1 MRIIFFGTPDYV
13 LPILEKLHKYHEI
26 VAVVT
31 QSPKPVGREKI
42 LTYSAVDSWAFKKH
56 IPRNFLPAGRQVTY
70 VDLPEADIGVCAS
83 FGMIIP
89 KFVLDLFPHGIIN
102 IHPSLLPQFR
112 GSSPIQATLISG
124 TNPTGVSIIKMSEK
138 MDTGPIL
145 TQFKEDVL
153 PDDTNE
159 TLRARLF
166 EKSADVL
173 LEMIPAYIDGKI
185 NLKPQDESKATFTTM
200 IKKEDAFIPPAFLK
214 NAMEINN
221 CKNEWKIGFLKNY
234 TLTPDAETVN
244 RFIKAMGFWPIAWTH
259 INTKSEIQ
267 NQKRLKILSSHIN
280 TESGYLELG
289 EVQLEGK
296 NPTSWKLFK
305 GSYSFNF

>member
-1 MRIIFFGTPDYV
+1 MRLIFFGTPDYV
-13 LPILEKLHKYHEI
+13 IPVLDKLHKYHEI

-31 QSPKPVGREKI
+31 QSPKPVGRDKV

-56 IPRNFLPAGRQVTY
+56 IPRNFLPAQAG
-70 VDLPEADIGVCAS
+70 LPEADMGVCAS

-89 KFVLDLFPHGIIN
+89 QVILDSFKYGIIN

-124 TNPTGVSIIKMSEK
+124 INPTGVSIIKMSTK
-138 MDTGPIL
+138 MDAGPIL

-153 PDDTNE
+153 ENDTNE

-185 NLKPQDESKATFTTM
+185 TLKPQDESKVTM
-200 IKKEDAFIPPAFLK
+200 TKMITKEDGYVDLYKDDHELIWRKFRAYRPWP
-214 NAMEINN
+214 EI
-221 CKNEWKIGFLKNY
+221 
-234 TLTPDAETVN
+234 
-244 RFIKAMGFWPIAWTH
+244 WTEL
-259 INTKSEIQ
+259 NG
-267 NQKRLKILSSHIN
+267 KRLKILKCSYEEGKLI
-280 TESGYLELG
+280 LD
-289 EVQLEGK
+289 EVQPESK
-296 NPTSWKLFK
+296 NPTNWNVFRRTYGLKEI
-305 GSYSFNF
+305 

>member
-13 LPILEKLHKYHEI
+13 VPILDKLNKYHEI

-31 QSPKPVGREKI
+31 QSPKPMGREKVI
-42 LTYSAVDSWAFKKH
+42 TYSAVDSWAFKKK
-56 IPRNFLPAGRQVTY
+56 IPRNFDY
-70 VDLPEADIGVCAS
+70 VDLPEADMGVCAS

-89 KFVLDLFPHGIIN
+89 QVVLDLFPHGILN

-124 TNPTGVSIIKMSEK
+124 INPTGVSIIRMVDKL
-138 MDTGPIL
+138 DAGPIL
-145 TQFKEDVL
+145 TQFKEEVM
-153 PDDTNE
+153 PGDTNE

-185 NLKPQDESKATFTTM
+185 TYKRQDEEKATFTTM
-200 IKKEDAFIPPAFLK
+200 IKKEDAFIPFEFIK

-221 CKNEWKIGFLKNY
+221 NKDEWKVGFLKNY
-234 TLTPDAETVN
+234 SLTPNAETIN
-244 RFIKAMGFWPIAWTH
+244 RFIKAMSFWPIAWT
-259 INTKSEIQ
+259 SVEITNNKQ
-267 NQKRLKILSSHIN
+267 QITKRLKIISSHTN
-280 TESGYLELG
+280 PESGYLELD

-296 NPTSWKLFK
+296 KPTSWKLFK
-305 GSYSFNF
+305 GSYGI